1 MQVLRIYLFTVRIQC
16 MATTSNI
23 SVLLNFFA
31 SRQNNAFVDYREFC
45 DYLKRYAE
53 HHIEEQADLV
63 QFLGDPAPALQKE
76 LDKLVESKQVLI
88 VSTTPEKQAI
98 IVISFYI
105 QRFSERYKD
114 IVKNPSTP
122 FPVEQDLPKQAP
134 NEILT
139 REQAADFI
147 FSLLNKQEIN
157 DKHLYSL
164 VLPHDVPPI
173 LFPSKIPVSTLLDIS
188 FLKLRT
194 MLHKD
199 EFHDYFLKK
208 LAISNPGK
216 EISVKNFFNSFV
228 QRTDTSS
235 ETLKKAGDT
244 FYFWTQLC
252 FFVKQDYEKVKD
264 LTQEDISLLQAISI
278 IEVAVNFYKSKA
290 QEEETRTVAFETL
303 QQMLN
308 KPPYYF
314 TFETIIR
321 FNDSRGIPLL
331 GQYSDKDL
339 KSWLHT
345 KSTESVGNELPLLL
359 VFKTENGQHY
369 FISKSKILALI
380 LRLCNDARVTV
391 RNTITNSWFAA
402 LRAFKTLPE
411 MKDQKA
417 FERHLELEV
426 KVQSPILYAV
436 LNAPFLPLLSYESES
451 DDYQQDKVTIFADGQ
466 LLPYSEMLLM
476 NRQNILS
483 DAKIMLPFWYTIPII
498 SWIAKLLFRKPKT
511 KQKNV
516 KTSAEHYHEEE
527 QRKQQLEKDE
537 AAAVKNPAVS
547 RKVAFHESAREAE
560 AQLVPANS
568 TLNRELEGYRRQW
581 NKLIGKETSNN
592 LTEDVDSLIRD
603 YLRKV
608 LRTISN
614 TGFTVER
621 IQSLSESLVKTP
633 GMQKIKEHDAL
644 QMYIQLYIIK
654 LVKNIPM

>member
-1 MQVLRIYLFTVRIQC
+1 

-173 LFPSKIPVSTLLDIS
+173 LFPSKIPVSMLLDIS

-208 LAISNPGK
+208 LTISNPGK

-290 QEEETRTVAFETL
+290 QEEETRTAAFETL

-331 GQYSDKDL
+331 GQYSDNDL

-345 KSTESVGNELPLLL
+345 KSTESVGNELPSLL

-369 FISKSKILALI
+369 FISKSKIFALI

-391 RNTITNSWFAA
+391 RNTITKSWLAA
-402 LRAFKTLPE
+402 LRAFNTLPE

-426 KVQSPILYAV
+426 KVQSPILYAL
-436 LNAPFLPLLSYESES
+436 LNAPFLSLLSYESES
-451 DDYQQDKVTIFADGQ
+451 DDHQQDKVTIFADGH

-498 SWIAKLLFRKPKT
+498 SWIAKLLFRKSKT

-527 QRKQQLEKDE
+527 QRKLQLEKDE

-603 YLRKV
+603 YMRKV